1 MDMFTQLSNYLSLD
15 LGFPISLRDES
26 TLSIGMFRAEHTIHL
41 CENSGKEGQKEYHLS
56 FDISDSSNFASE
68 RPNYH
73 ILTLVLENLLIVR
86 GLKVAIQDEITLSH
100 LHAVFND
107 YKHITGC
114 ELSFTPGIAQVLD
127 QEITVIH
134 LESSTRK
141 LH

>member
-1 MDMFTQLSNYLSLD
+1 MDTFTQLSNYLSLD

-26 TLSIGMFRAEHTIHL
+26 TLSISMFQAEHIVHL
-41 CENSGKEGQKEYHLS
+41 CENSGEEGQKDYHLR

-86 GLKVAIQDEITLSH
+86 GLKIVIHDEVTLGH
-100 LHAVFND
+100 LHAVFSD
-107 YKHITGC
+107 YTGITGC
-114 ELSFTPGIAQVLD
+114 ELLFTPGIAKVLD
-127 QEITVIH
+127 QEITVIY